1 MLEVHAYISDYIA
14 YQISEKISYERTISK
29 YEMCLNE
36 FVEDMRIDTI
46 EDIDDLT
53 WINIKE
59 NWINVKKESLSASS
73 INLRITALRSFF
85 NYLEGRELIKKN
97 VASKIKKE
105 KTKPRSVEVDIEK
118 IKNVLQ
124 IVEDEH
130 NEKQTYLSMRNKFMI
145 NLLVFLGLR
154 NEELRD
160 IKITDINYEDGK
172 FEISGKFGKGRELC
186 IPENLMKMF
195 KEYRIY
201 RNTIEKEGDYLFLS
215 KSGKYLGKNA
225 VTDIVKK
232 VSKQAGIDN
241 YVAHSCRHVAA
252 SLLLKSGNNIE
263 DVSKILGHS
272 SVTITS
278 KVYAEQVTGSSKDI
292 INNNILLNKQII

>member
-1 MLEVHAYISDYIA
+1 MLEVHAYIKDYVA
-14 YQISEKISYERTISK
+14 YQISEKISYERTIQK
-29 YEMCLNE
+29 YEMCLTE
-36 FVEDMRIDTI
+36 FVDEMRIETI
-46 EDIDDLT
+46 EDIDNLT
-53 WINIKE
+53 RIDIKQ
-59 NWINVKKESLSASS
+59 NWINVKRDKLSASS

-85 NYLEGRELIKKN
+85 NYLEGKELIKRN
-97 VASKIKKE
+97 VADKIKKE
-105 KTKPRSVEVDIEK
+105 TTKPRSVEVDIDK
-118 IKNVLQ
+118 IKKMLQ

-130 NEKQTYLSMRNKFMI
+130 NEKQTYLSMRNKFII
-145 NLLVFLGLR
+145 NMLVFLGLR

-172 FEISGKFGKGRELC
+172 FKISGKFGKERELC

-195 KEYRIY
+195 KEYRMY

-232 VSKQAGIDN
+232 VSKQAGIEN

-252 SLLLKSGNNIE
+252 SILLKSGNNIE

-272 SVTITS
+272 SVTVTS
-278 KVYAEQVTGSSKDI
+278 KVYAEQVTGSSREI
-292 INNNILLNKQII
+292 INNNILLNNQII